1 MELDEVNMLNDICG
15 KICLKHRLADTL
27 DKKLEDIFGE
37 RYRKAMS
44 LIEGGSV
51 KCYIFRPSGRVI
63 WEVKGSRG
71 VYQVMPHINFC
82 SCDDYYFR
90 VMDAKK
96 QLCYH
101 LIAQRLAYA
110 LNRFEKM
117 EFPDKDYG
125 KITKRWKAIK

>member
-1 MELDEVNMLNDICG
+1 MELDEVKMLNDICG
-15 KICLKHRLADTL
+15 EICLKHRLVETL

-44 LIEGGSV
+44 LIGEGSV

-63 WEVKGSRG
+63 WEVKGISG
-71 VYQVMPHINFC
+71 AYQVMPHINFC

-110 LNRFEKM
+110 LNRFEKT

-125 KITKRWKAIK
+125 KITKRWKVIK